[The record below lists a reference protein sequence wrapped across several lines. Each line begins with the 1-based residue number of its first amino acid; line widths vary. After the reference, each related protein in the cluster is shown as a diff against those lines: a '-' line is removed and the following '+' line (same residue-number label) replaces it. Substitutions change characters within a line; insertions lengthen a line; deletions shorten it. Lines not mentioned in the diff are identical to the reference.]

1 MSESFEFANLNR
13 LGGVLKNAKMALDNS
28 KMPVQNRKVK
38 ESIEKTNVT
47 RGDELDLMDEKPMP
61 NLTEEYYSRMQGQ
74 DFNDAGNVFGFD
86 EQSISNSKLPQ
97 AVLDIMRESQ
107 KERSKMT
114 ASAEGSLSSELIENV
129 NSGIRKRVVTENKT
143 ANAQQQPSSVDY
155 SLIKTIVED
164 CMKRYTASLKKTMLN
179 ENKNSS
185 LEMITQQGNTFRF
198 VTTDGKVFEG
208 KLTYKGNIKEK

>member
-61 NLTEEYYSRMQGQ
+61 NLTEEYYARIQGQ

-114 ASAEGSLSSELIENV
+114 ASSEGSLSSELIENV
-129 NSGIRKRVVTENKT
+129 NSGARKRVVTENKT
-143 ANAQQQPSSVDY
+143 TNVQQQSSGVDY